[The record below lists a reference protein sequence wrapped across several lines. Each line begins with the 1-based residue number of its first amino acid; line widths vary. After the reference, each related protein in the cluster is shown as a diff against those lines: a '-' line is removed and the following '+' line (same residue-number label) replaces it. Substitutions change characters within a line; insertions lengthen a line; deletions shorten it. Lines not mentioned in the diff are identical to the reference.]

1 MTMAFVEGTPSKR
14 IMKTKHFKHFSAI
27 LFLSVL
33 FSCDSGPVGGPEPS
47 DQEAVLKILSLT
59 NVSETGFQINWA
71 IENPVGFQSIAVRL
85 ARNED
90 LSQSLSYV
98 LIDDISTTELLVD
111 NLDGATQYFYKI
123 YLLNNGT
130 SVVESEVKSAETAYQ
145 NESIE
150 LTTGDDFTLRGSLA
164 YLETVEGKR
173 PGIIMMHEFGVWV
186 NPWVG
191 SALLK
196 QLVAD
201 GYICLTF
208 FFRGH
213 GTSTPV
219 DDLMDLLDNRNL
231 IAEDLKT
238 AVAYM
243 NAHEQVS
250 PGELGLIGG
259 SMGATMALA
268 GNGYEEVLTSVAL
281 SPVRDGVF
289 LLFPDMTLKSAYYL
303 VGELDIAGNP
313 ALDFLVEAQNLYE
326 LTEEPRKLNNI
337 LGTADQGTE
346 LLSRD
351 SLNTSIEAWFL
362 DTLPLE

>member
-1 MTMAFVEGTPSKR
+1 
-14 IMKTKHFKHFSAI
+14 MKTLQLKHFSAI
-27 LFLSVL
+27 LFVSLL
-33 FSCDSGPVGGPEPS
+33 FSCDSGPVGAPDPS
-47 DQEAVLKILSLT
+47 DPQPVLKILT
-59 NVSETGFQINWA
+59 VTDVSETGFQINWS
-71 IENPVGFQSIAVRL
+71 IENPFGFQSIAVQL

-98 LIDDISTTELLVD
+98 LIDDVSTTQLLVE
-111 NLDGATQYFYKI
+111 NLDGATEYFYKV
-123 YLLNNGT
+123 YLLNNGNA
-130 SVVESEVKSAETAYQ
+130 VAESEVKIAETAYYT
-145 NESIE
+145 ESIE
-150 LTTGDDFTLRGSLA
+150 LTTGDDFTLTGSLA
-164 YLETVEGKR
+164 YLKSVQGRR

-191 SALLK
+191 SDLLK
-196 QLVAD
+196 HLVAD

-219 DDLMDLLDNRNL
+219 DDLMDLINNRNL

-238 AVAYM
+238 AVAYL
-243 NAHEQVS
+243 NAHEMVS
-250 PGELGLIGG
+250 QGELGLVGA

-281 SPVRDGVF
+281 SPVREGVY

-303 VGELDIAGNP
+303 VGELDIAGDP
-313 ALDFLVEAQNLYE
+313 AIDFLVEAQNLYE

-337 LGTADQGTE
+337 PGTADHGTE

-351 SLNTSIEAWFL
+351 SLNTSIETWFL
-362 DTLPLE
+362 EKLPME

>member
-1 MTMAFVEGTPSKR
+1 MNKMQ
-14 IMKTKHFKHFSAI
+14 FKHFSVI
-27 LFLSVL
+27 LFISLV
-33 FSCDSGPVGGPEPS
+33 FSCDSGPVGGPDPS
-47 DQEAVLKILSLT
+47 DPQPVLRILTVT
-59 NVSETGFQINWA
+59 NVSETGFQINWS
-71 IENPVGFQSIAVRL
+71 IENPAGFQSIAVQL

-98 LIDDISTTELLVD
+98 LIDDVSTTELLVE
-111 NLDGATQYFYKI
+111 NLDGATKYFYKV
-123 YLLNNGT
+123 YLLNNGNA
-130 SVVESEVKSAETAYQ
+130 VAESEVKSAETGYQ

-150 LTTGDDFTLRGSLA
+150 FTTEDDFTLRGSLA
-164 YLETVEGKR
+164 YLESVPGSR

-196 QLVAD
+196 QLVAE

-243 NAHEQVS
+243 NAHEKVT
-250 PGELGLIGG
+250 PGKLGLIGG

-281 SPVRDGVF
+281 SPVREGVF
-289 LLFPDMTLKSAYYL
+289 LLFPDMTLNSAYYL
-303 VGELDIAGNP
+303 VGELDIAGDP
-313 ALDFLVEAQNLYE
+313 AIDFLVEAQNLYE
-326 LTEEPRKLNNI
+326 LTEEPRKLHNI
-337 LGTADQGTE
+337 PGTADHGTE

-351 SLNTSIEAWFL
+351 SLNTSIKTWFL
-362 DTLPLE
+362 ETLPRE

>member
-1 MTMAFVEGTPSKR
+1 
-14 IMKTKHFKHFSAI
+14 MKTMHLRQFSAI
-27 LFLSVL
+27 LFLSLL

-47 DQEAVLKILSLT
+47 DPQPVLKILSLT
-59 NVSETGFQINWA
+59 SVSETGFQINWS
-71 IENPVGFQSIAVRL
+71 IENPVGFQSIAVQL

-90 LSQSLSYV
+90 LSQSLSYD
-98 LIDDISTTELLVD
+98 LIDDISTTELLVE
-111 NLDGATQYFYKI
+111 NLDGATRYFYKV
-123 YLLNNGT
+123 YLLNNGNT
-130 SVVESEVKSAETAYQ
+130 VVESEVKTAETAYQ

-150 LTTGDDFTLRGSLA
+150 LTTEDDFTLRGSLA
-164 YLETVEGKR
+164 YLESVPGKR

-191 SALLK
+191 SELLK

-219 DDLMDLLDNRNL
+219 DDLMDLLNNRSL

-238 AVAYM
+238 AVAHM
-243 NAHEQVS
+243 NAHDKVT
-250 PGELGLIGG
+250 PGELGLVGG

-289 LLFPDMTLKSAYYL
+289 LLFPDMTLKSVYYL
-303 VGELDIAGNP
+303 VGEMDIAGNP
-313 ALDFLVEAQNLYE
+313 PLDFLVEAQNLYE
-326 LTEEPRKLNNI
+326 ITEEPRKLNNI
-337 LGTADQGTE
+337 PGTADHGTE

-351 SLNTSIEAWFL
+351 SLNSSIESWFL
-362 DTLPLE
+362 EMLPLE